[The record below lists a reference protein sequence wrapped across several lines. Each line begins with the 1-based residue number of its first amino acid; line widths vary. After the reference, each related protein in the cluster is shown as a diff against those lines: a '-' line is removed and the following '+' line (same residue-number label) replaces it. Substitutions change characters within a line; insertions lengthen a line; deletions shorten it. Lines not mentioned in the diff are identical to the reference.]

1 MEPGQHTEVTVID
14 RESEIRANND
24 RKEDPDW
31 KSYEIE
37 NDGDNFSEIGQKWEW
52 WYEHRV
58 LQVGRLEV
66 KKFR

>member
-1 MEPGQHTEVTVID
+1 MEPGQLTEVTVID

-37 NDGDNFSEIGQKWEW
+37 NDVDNFSEIGKKWEW
-52 WYEHRV
+52 WYENRI
-58 LQVGRLEV
+58 L
-66 KKFR
+66 